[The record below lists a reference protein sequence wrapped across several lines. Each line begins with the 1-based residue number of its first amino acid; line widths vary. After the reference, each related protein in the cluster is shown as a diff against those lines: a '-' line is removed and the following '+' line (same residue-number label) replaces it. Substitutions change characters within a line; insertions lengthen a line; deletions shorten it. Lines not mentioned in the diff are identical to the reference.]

1 MPRVRAEGLRRRTFA
16 SELPRL
22 VQPLCPACVV
32 KSLWPDDRW
41 SEARFMSMREE
52 ATKSAT
58 VPSKER
64 PGVKETRV
72 EGVVHAGIL
81 LVEDAKICQ
90 NDAGEASHSR

>member
-58 VPSKER
+58 VPSNER
-64 PGVKETRV
+64 PGAKETC
-72 EGVVHAGIL
+72 VVGATPAGIL
-81 LVEDAKICQ
+81 LLRMQGSARMMSE
-90 NDAGEASHSR
+90 